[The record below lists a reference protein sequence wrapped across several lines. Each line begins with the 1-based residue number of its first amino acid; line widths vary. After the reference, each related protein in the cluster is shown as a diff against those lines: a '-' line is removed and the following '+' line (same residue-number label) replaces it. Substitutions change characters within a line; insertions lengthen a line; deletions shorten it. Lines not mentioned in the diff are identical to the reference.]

1 MIAFDTLNANTAVL
15 SRFSEGLRSTLRL
28 IQNNRSCEVT
38 FLLVLYVASFVHP
51 DYEIDISLLDELPIL
66 AKQAALDF
74 FEHCLSTG
82 LTIEEQGALLA
93 FVQPHIM
100 STLRGPVLH

>member
-1 MIAFDTLNANTAVL
+1 MTTFDTSDANTAL
-15 SRFSEGLRSTLRL
+15 LRRFPDRLRATLQL

-38 FLLVLYVASFVHP
+38 FSLVQYVVSFVHP
-51 DYEIDISLLDELPIL
+51 DYEIDISLLDDLPIL
-66 AKQAALDF
+66 AKQAALEF

-100 STLRGPVLH
+100 ATLRGPMLH